1 MVGNQETKKNIVR
14 KILDHPVST
23 PYIALILVFVISTIA
38 SPDIFPTYTNIA
50 NILRQASI
58 VGMVSIGMTVVLL
71 VGGIDLSV
79 TSVMALCACLL
90 ADMMEAGIG
99 PGTQGIMLGTFRLQ
113 ICDGYSLR
121 GDPLCG
127 HDGRIHR
134 DPA

>member
-71 VGGIDLSV
+71 VGGI
-79 TSVMALCACLL
+79 
-90 ADMMEAGIG
+90 
-99 PGTQGIMLGTFRLQ
+99 
-113 ICDGYSLR
+113 
-121 GDPLCG
+121 
-127 HDGRIHR
+127 
-134 DPA
+134 